1 MKYLVCRSSRVG
13 RAYRDLLQVVSY
25 FYDVMSMTV
34 ISHRITC
41 CVILYVIMLMT
52 MIGHCITVIC
62 HRISIDTSDY
72 GRSLDQN
79 DLSNLRIMKD
89 FYVYPGFGILYVSER
104 NH

>member
-1 MKYLVCRSSRVG
+1 
-13 RAYRDLLQVVSY
+13 
-25 FYDVMSMTV
+25 
-34 ISHRITC
+34 
-41 CVILYVIMLMT
+41 

-72 GRSLDQN
+72 GWSLDQN

>member
-1 MKYLVCRSSRVG
+1 
-13 RAYRDLLQVVSY
+13 
-25 FYDVMSMTV
+25 
-34 ISHRITC
+34 
-41 CVILYVIMLMT
+41 
-52 MIGHCITVIC
+52 MIGHRITVIC